1 MKNMINDA
9 SVNEWFT
16 QQMASL
22 TPMKMVLALLMGFIV
37 GMIIA
42 LVYRKA
48 FRGVLFSPS
57 FANTLIM
64 LCMIT
69 TPVVMCIKSNIA
81 LSMGMVGALSI
92 VRFRTAVKDPLDTA
106 YMFWS
111 LTMGILL
118 GAELYTIALVVVAG
132 ISIAM
137 LALAFF
143 RLRTPNTFL
152 LVTHYDESAEA
163 EVMDFIHRIKVQ
175 RLRSKTVTPG
185 GVELTVEVQL
195 RERFDIV
202 NKLMDTE
209 GVHNATLIACQSEAG
224 NEGASMII
232 RNIPL
237 RHELKYFIT
246 PAELTVL
253 RNSLTPLMK
262 LDQEREYH
270 IRSLYFDTINDD
282 ALEEKIAGVGN
293 RKKYRIRIYDF
304 SDKVIKLECK
314 SKYGDL
320 ISKQSVS
327 IPRDLADQL
336 IAGDPEGL
344 QRMRHP
350 LLHDVYREMK
360 TRLLRPVVI
369 VDYVREAYIHPAEE
383 VRITFDKQIRT
394 GLYQTDMFNPNIPTY
409 PVFDDPVEVLE
420 VKYDEFLPSYLQAI
434 LSGVTAQ
441 RSAVSKY
448 TWCRRYENKEF

>member
-1 MKNMINDA
+1 
-9 SVNEWFT
+9 
-16 QQMASL
+16 
-22 TPMKMVLALLMGFIV
+22 
-37 GMIIA
+37 
-42 LVYRKA
+42 
-48 FRGVLFSPS
+48 
-57 FANTLIM
+57 
-64 LCMIT
+64 
-69 TPVVMCIKSNIA
+69 
-81 LSMGMVGALSI
+81 
-92 VRFRTAVKDPLDTA
+92 
-106 YMFWS
+106 
-111 LTMGILL
+111 
-118 GAELYTIALVVVAG
+118 
-132 ISIAM
+132 
-137 LALAFF
+137 
-143 RLRTPNTFL
+143 
-152 LVTHYDESAEA
+152 
-163 EVMDFIHRIKVQ
+163 
-175 RLRSKTVTPG
+175 
-185 GVELTVEVQL
+185 
-195 RERFDIV
+195 
-202 NKLMDTE
+202 
-209 GVHNATLIACQSEAG
+209 
-224 NEGASMII
+224 
-232 RNIPL
+232 
-237 RHELKYFIT
+237 
-246 PAELTVL
+246 
-253 RNSLTPLMK
+253 MK
-262 LDQEREYH
+262 LDQGHEYY

-282 ALEEKIAGVGN
+282 ALDEKIAGVGN

-304 SDKVIKLECK
+304 SDKIIKLECK

-448 TWCRRYENKEF
+448 TWCQAIREQGVLRGDAGTLGDVGERWGFSPQTLGRNLRFLHFPL

>member
-1 MKNMINDA
+1 MQKRN
-9 SVNEWFT
+9 
-16 QQMASL
+16 
-22 TPMKMVLALLMGFIV
+22 
-37 GMIIA
+37 
-42 LVYRKA
+42 
-48 FRGVLFSPS
+48 
-57 FANTLIM
+57 
-64 LCMIT
+64 
-69 TPVVMCIKSNIA
+69 
-81 LSMGMVGALSI
+81 
-92 VRFRTAVKDPLDTA
+92 
-106 YMFWS
+106 
-111 LTMGILL
+111 
-118 GAELYTIALVVVAG
+118 
-132 ISIAM
+132 
-137 LALAFF
+137 
-143 RLRTPNTFL
+143 
-152 LVTHYDESAEA
+152 
-163 EVMDFIHRIKVQ
+163 
-175 RLRSKTVTPG
+175 
-185 GVELTVEVQL
+185 QL
-195 RERFDIV
+195 P
-202 NKLMDTE
+202 
-209 GVHNATLIACQSEAG
+209 A
-224 NEGASMII
+224 
-232 RNIPL
+232 
-237 RHELKYFIT
+237 RHELKYFIH
-246 PAELTVL
+246 PAEVEAL
-253 RNSLTPLMK
+253 RNRLRPAMT
-262 LDQEREYH
+262 LDSHCVGGRPYV

-282 ALEEKIAGVGN
+282 ALDEKIAGVGN